1 MNKSLERKLKDL
13 RKRIRKLDSAVVAF
27 SGGVDSSLVLRICRE
42 ELGEKAI
49 AVTTVSDD
57 YPSDDLSMARR
68 VAKVIGTSHV
78 AHATADKEPHR
89 GSSIYS
95 SLRGLAMRM
104 KLKNVID
111 GSHID
116 DHRENG
122 KSYLAAKKAGVKSP
136 LLESD
141 LTKAEIRLLSKELG
155 LPNWDRPPS
164 SKKRKA
170 SIEKARKYFS
180 RLGIKNAR
188 FRARGRKIYVT
199 IEDPTIAVFI
209 KNQEKI
215 RKRMKALGFSA
226 CLLELS

>member
-1 MNKSLERKLKDL
+1 MKKSLEQKLKDL

-57 YPSDDLSMARR
+57 YPTGDLSIARR

-78 AHATADKEPHR
+78 THGVSEKTPHK
-89 GSSIYS
+89 SSNIYS
-95 SLRGLAMRM
+95 SLRVLAMRM

-111 GSHID
+111 GSHLD
-116 DHRENG
+116 DHREKG
-122 KSYLAAKKAGVKSP
+122 KSYLAAKKAGVRSP

-155 LPNWDRPPS
+155 LPNWDKPSS
-164 SKKRKA
+164 SKKKKGA
-170 SIEKARKYFS
+170 IEKARKYFS
-180 RLGIKNAR
+180 RIGIKNAKMR
-188 FRARGRKIYVT
+188 TRGSRIYIT
-199 IEDPTIAVFI
+199 IEDKTIAVFI

-215 RKRMKALGFSA
+215 RKRMRALGFSA
-226 CLLELS
+226 CLLELA